1 MLPTAVDQK
10 KRNKRDRLLRSALEL
25 FLEKGPG
32 STSIEDIVQR
42 AGVAKG
48 TFYLYF
54 KDRNDILE
62 DLVVK
67 EGTKLVAE
75 AFLNARARRPATP
88 DEEILL
94 AVREMLKRLK
104 SSPELLILIH
114 RNLSWSLTS
123 RRLYASEAGGE
134 DCNRLARGRSPEEF
148 RKLSFMILELVFS
161 VAYSSIVLGEPT
173 GIDEMEPC
181 LLDAVARL
189 LK

>member
-1 MLPTAVDQK
+1 MLSTAVDQK

-25 FLEKGPG
+25 FLEKGPA
-32 STSIEDIVQR
+32 STSIDDIVQR

-62 DLVVK
+62 DLVVR
-67 EGTKLVAE
+67 EGTRLVAE
-75 AFLNARARRPATP
+75 SFLSTRSRHPATP

-104 SSPELLILIH
+104 ASPELLTLIH
-114 RNLSWSLTS
+114 RNLSWSLAS
-123 RRLYASEAGGE
+123 RRLAASEAGGE
-134 DCNRLARGRSPEEF
+134 DCNRLALGRSPGEF

-161 VAYSSIVLGEPT
+161 VAYSSIVLGEPV

>member
-25 FLEKGPG
+25 FLEKGPA
-32 STSIEDIVQR
+32 STSIDDIVQR

-62 DLVVK
+62 DLVVR
-67 EGTKLVAE
+67 EGSRLVAE
-75 AFLNARARRPATP
+75 SFLHARSRHPATP
-88 DEEILL
+88 DEEILM
-94 AVREMLKRLK
+94 AVREVLKKLK
-104 SSPELLILIH
+104 AAPELLILIH
-114 RNLSWSLTS
+114 RNLSWSLIS
-123 RRLYASEAGGE
+123 RRLSASEAGGE
-134 DCNRLARGRSPEEF
+134 DCCRLARGRSPEEF
-148 RKLSFMILELVFS
+148 RNLSFMILELVFS
-161 VAYSSIVLGEPT
+161 VAYSSIILGEPT

-189 LK
+189 LR